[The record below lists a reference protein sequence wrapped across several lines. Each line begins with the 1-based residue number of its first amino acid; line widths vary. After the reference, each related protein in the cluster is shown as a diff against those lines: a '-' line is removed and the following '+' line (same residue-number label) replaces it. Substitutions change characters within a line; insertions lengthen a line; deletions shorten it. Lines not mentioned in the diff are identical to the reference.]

1 MFPLFS
7 HQLFTPATLVFLT
20 QTNLSATQPQG
31 HLVCE
36 DPDLVVSV
44 DQSQGGVVP
53 SSHKSVWHEALP
65 RSLNGLLQLLEVL
78 TGIGL

>member
-1 MFPLFS
+1 M
-7 HQLFTPATLVFLT
+7 FLT
-20 QTNLSATQPQG
+20 QTNLNATQPQG

-53 SSHKSVWHEALP
+53 SSHKFVWHEALP
-65 RSLNGLLQLLEVL
+65 RGLNGLHQLLEIL
-78 TGIGL
+78 KHIRL